1 VTTSKW
7 EVFDLPEESEKSDE
21 RKAQEDDVKETVMKS
36 SSSEPQSQAQPA
48 KEEHQDSKSAKL
60 SEMSEEK
67 RAKLREIEL
76 KVMKFQDE
84 LESGKR
90 PKKPGQSIQEQVE
103 LYRDKLLQ
111 REKEKEVEKD
121 KEKEKEKKDKSDMSH
136 KEKEKDES
144 LSNRKEKKRRHSP
157 SPSPSRSSSARR
169 VRSPSPRSERSD
181 RSHTKDTSRSSY
193 RDSPRDSSRKSS
205 KRSASPPPVCF
216 CHHMS
221 LFISTCLSPLSP
233 FVGDSEDLNQT
244 KSECDSA
251 CNEAYD
257 GADEQ
262 FACSLG
268 CQGQLPIAEQ
278 RQEQLLAMMPRI
290 HLLYPLTLVQGFWED
305 MMNQAHEFIAS
316 SWTFYLQ
323 ADDGKVVIFQTGP
336 QVQFVSQVDMERE
349 ELQEEPRSSDPEISE
364 PVYREFGRSFNQQR
378 FGAVAHDQD
387 EYTFFSCLS
396 RSPWLPGWILT
407 TTLVLSVLVLIWICC
422 ATMATAADQYV
433 PAE

>member
-1 VTTSKW
+1 MKTFGLFLSFSCSMLLCCSASA
-7 EVFDLPEESEKSDE
+7 FDGVL
-21 RKAQEDDVKETVMKS
+21 
-36 SSSEPQSQAQPA
+36 
-48 KEEHQDSKSAKL
+48 
-60 SEMSEEK
+60 
-67 RAKLREIEL
+67 
-76 KVMKFQDE
+76 
-84 LESGKR
+84 G
-90 PKKPGQSIQEQVE
+90 
-103 LYRDKLLQ
+103 
-111 REKEKEVEKD
+111 
-121 KEKEKEKKDKSDMSH
+121 
-136 KEKEKDES
+136 
-144 LSNRKEKKRRHSP
+144 
-157 SPSPSRSSSARR
+157 SSASCH
-169 VRSPSPRSERSD
+169 RSCGMTYSLHTYPRE
-181 RSHTKDTSRSSY
+181 
-193 RDSPRDSSRKSS
+193 
-205 KRSASPPPVCF
+205 AE
-216 CHHMS
+216 
-221 LFISTCLSPLSP
+221 LFACQRGCRLFSICQ

-336 QVQFVSQVDMERE
+336 QVQFVSQVDMDRE
-349 ELQEEPRSSDPEISE
+349 ELQEEPRSSDPEIRE
-364 PVYREFGRSFNQQR
+364 PVYREFSRSFNQQR
-378 FGAVAHDQD
+378 FGAVARDQD
-387 EYTFFSCLS
+387 EYTFFSCFS

-433 PAE
+433 PAEKLSIYGDLEYMKEQKLKPYPQSSLVIVTSLVKEDEAEALPAKIKADLSAI